1 MIMFS
6 YQFQWLQSFEI
17 FLEVKKWMFHHQ
29 LIFCFNFLLIF
40 GEGMEGQ
47 IDSLVAHLG

>member
-1 MIMFS
+1 
-6 YQFQWLQSFEI
+6 
-17 FLEVKKWMFHHQ
+17 MFHHQ

-40 GEGMEGQ
+40 GEGMEGH